1 MTIIHQYKI
10 IILTL
15 AIFLSACSKQSWYTG
30 AQSSQTA
37 HCMEQPLAEY
47 NDCMQQSNES
57 YNEYTKS
64 RQDLIKESSDTNR
77 ENTE

>member
-1 MTIIHQYKI
+1 
-10 IILTL
+10 
-15 AIFLSACSKQSWYTG
+15 
-30 AQSSQTA
+30 
-37 HCMEQPLAEY
+37 MEQPLAEY